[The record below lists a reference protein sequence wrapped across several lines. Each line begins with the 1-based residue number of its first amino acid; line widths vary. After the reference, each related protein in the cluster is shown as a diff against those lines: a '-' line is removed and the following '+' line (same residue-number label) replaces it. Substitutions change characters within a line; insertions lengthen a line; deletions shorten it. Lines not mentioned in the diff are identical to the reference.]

1 MSLIGM
7 IVTPVLI
14 YFGVIFVVQLIVSL
28 YKINSEGYYANDT
41 ISQFPEIMSKQE
53 IIRKN
58 EKNMVTMRA
67 MPQSQQQGQLSD
79 KDVDMIRRGM
89 ESAILDPSTPAEFK
103 EAAREQLAVLAGREY
118 VERLEK
124 GYDETAL
131 KMALA
136 ELDNQV
142 GMESTKKQIKDIVNS
157 KLHLID
163 RKRQGREIKEEHFG
177 SILLIGN
184 AGTGKSTTARI
195 IGDIIIALGYANI
208 FHSANK
214 GDFVEGIQGES
225 SKKTLR
231 LLQFA
236 KQHRAVIFIDEMYSL
251 VTDKQDTVGKEAV
264 NTIVKFMEENKD
276 LIIIGAGYKKEM
288 IDFLNTNSGLKSR
301 FKYELEI
308 EDYTNKELTEIAV
321 RMIRAKGYKL
331 ADEAAKRALEQNI
344 KVENLIAEKSGNA
357 RLARNIVDKAIERQG
372 SRCYQY
378 KLSGD
383 DLDILLPE
391 DFNCTKENEK
401 TIEEA
406 FEELNRFVGME
417 SVKKQVSELI
427 AVAQHSREMEER
439 GHKAKKLSLH
449 SVFSGNPGTGKT
461 SVARVLGD
469 IYKAMGMLPKGH
481 VVEVSRQH
489 LVASYVGQ
497 TAEKT
502 QNVIEQ
508 ALGGILFIDEAYT
521 LSGRGENDFGQEAID
536 TILKAMED
544 YRDNLMVIVA
554 GYPADMEEFLE
565 SNPGLASRFS
575 NRIHFDDYK
584 SEELMRIFELLCKDE
599 GYVLSPEAREYLEGK
614 FETMYFT
621 RGRNFGNGRDVRN
634 LFEKAKTKMAV
645 RLKEKVH
652 KSEED
657 YITLVLDDVK
667 QADVEA

>member
-7 IVTPVLI
+7 IVTPILI

-28 YKINSEGYYANDT
+28 YKINSAGYYANDT
-41 ISQFPEIMSKQE
+41 ISQFPEILSKQE
-53 IIRKN
+53 VIRKD

-79 KDVDMIRRGM
+79 KNIDMIRRGM
-89 ESAILDPSTPAEFK
+89 EEAILDPNTPADFK
-103 EAAREQLAVLAGREY
+103 DAARKQLTILASREY

-131 KMALA
+131 KTALA

-142 GMESTKKQIKDIVNS
+142 GMESTKKQIRDIVNS

-163 RKRQGREIKEEHFG
+163 RKRQGRQIKEDHFG

-184 AGTGKSTTARI
+184 AGTGKSTTAKI
-195 IGDIIIALGYANI
+195 IGDIITALGYANI

-214 GDFVEGIQGES
+214 GDFVEGVQGES

-236 KQHRAVIFIDEMYSL
+236 KQHKAVVFIDEMYSL

-288 IDFLNTNSGLKSR
+288 IDFLNTNTGLTSR

-331 ADEAAKRALEQNI
+331 AGESAKKALEQNI
-344 KVENLIAEKSGNA
+344 KEENLIAEKSGNA
-357 RLARNIVDKAIERQG
+357 RLVRNIADKAIERQG
-372 SRCYQY
+372 SRCYQN

-391 DFNCTKENEK
+391 DFNFIKENEK
-401 TIEEA
+401 TIEEVL
-406 FEELNRFVGME
+406 EELNRFVGMAAIKE
-417 SVKKQVSELI
+417 RVYELI
-427 AVAQHSREMEER
+427 AVAQHSQEMEER
-439 GHKAKKLSLH
+439 GHKTKKLSLH

-469 IYKAMGMLPKGH
+469 IYKAMGMLSKGH

-521 LSGRGENDFGQEAID
+521 LSGRGGNDFGQEAID
-536 TILKAMED
+536 TILKAIED
-544 YRDNLMVIVA
+544 FRDNLMVIVA
-554 GYPADMEEFLE
+554 GYPDDMKEFLE
-565 SNPGLASRFS
+565 SNAGLTSRFG
-575 NRIHFDDYK
+575 NRIQFEDYN
-584 SEELMRIFELLCKDE
+584 SEELMQIFELLCKDE

-614 FETMYFT
+614 FETMYLT

-634 LFEKAKTKMAV
+634 LFEKAKTNLAV